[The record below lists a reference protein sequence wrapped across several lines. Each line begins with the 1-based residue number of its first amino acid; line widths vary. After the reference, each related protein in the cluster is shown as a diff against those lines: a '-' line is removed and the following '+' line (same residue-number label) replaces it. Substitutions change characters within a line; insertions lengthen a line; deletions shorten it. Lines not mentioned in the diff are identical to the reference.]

1 MRRRLQITSLVL
13 LLVLA
18 FATTLPAGAAEPNG
32 IVAFISDFGKVDHYV
47 GAMTGTALTKFPD
60 ANIVNITHQVEQF
73 NVKQGALTTYLAARH
88 FPPGTVFCVAVDPGG
103 ASGRK
108 SLALKTE
115 TGHYFVGPDNGALTF
130 VMNNMGVAEVRRIA
144 NYDWMIGEEGD
155 KLFDYRDILPPAAA
169 TLASGEPFSQAGPT
183 CLNYKKLDI
192 KKSAIQEDSVVGEV
206 ILIDSY
212 GNMQANVQENQL
224 EKLGLDVGDK
234 VKVHVADV
242 TKTVEYANTYS
253 DVPEGDFLIFKAD
266 TDFIEISINMG
277 SAKDAF
283 EAELGDEV
291 VFEPVES

>member
-115 TGHYFVGPDNGALTF
+115 TGHYFVGSLMTLRTSRLRMHLLSLIVTTQQWRAQQTCSATELIQTQ
-130 VMNNMGVAEVRRIA
+130 
-144 NYDWMIGEEGD
+144 DW
-155 KLFDYRDILPPAAA
+155 
-169 TLASGEPFSQAGPT
+169 PT
-183 CLNYKKLDI
+183 
-192 KKSAIQEDSVVGEV
+192 V
-206 ILIDSY
+206 
-212 GNMQANVQENQL
+212 
-224 EKLGLDVGDK
+224 
-234 VKVHVADV
+234 
-242 TKTVEYANTYS
+242 
-253 DVPEGDFLIFKAD
+253 
-266 TDFIEISINMG
+266 
-277 SAKDAF
+277 
-283 EAELGDEV
+283 
-291 VFEPVES
+291 